1 MIDPASVACLAALAG
16 APGGLSP
23 EDLVQQLAL
32 ADVTGDAALAACEG
46 LLARGEIEARSGALL
61 ISGAGARELLRI
73 HAEIERALDPSPTT
87 TAMEWCP
94 TVPWLT
100 AVQTCWVDAVS
111 INYAVDPDA
120 LAALLPAPLV
130 PELHKGS
137 AWVQVL
143 VSRLREMRPQGT
155 PALLGVSFH
164 QVSYRAAVTYRD
176 AGGDPR
182 RGGYFV
188 RSDTDNAVMRAV
200 GNALQ
205 EFKFHAFGAAD
216 IRLARHSHV
225 LQVDVAPAAGSA
237 PGGRIS
243 LSLDTRPRQATPAGS
258 VWASEAELQTPL
270 VECYDAFGVDPAARY
285 VYCLTIDRDAWNAR
299 FATPLAVSCEFHET
313 GPLGGGASRLDSVL
327 HLPRECAYRWR
338 PLRRER
344 F

>member
-1 MIDPASVACLAALAG
+1 MTDAAPIACLAALAG
-16 APGGLSP
+16 APAGLSP
-23 EDLVQQLAL
+23 QELVLQLGQ
-32 ADVTGDAALAACEG
+32 ADVRPELVLAACER
-46 LLARGEIEARSGALL
+46 LLERGEIEARGGRFAL
-61 ISGAGARELLRI
+61 SGAGARELLRV

-87 TAMEWCP
+87 PGMEECP
-94 TVPWLT
+94 TIPWLT

-111 INYAVDPDA
+111 LNYAVDPDA
-120 LAALLPAPLV
+120 LAAILPAPLV
-130 PELHKGS
+130 PELHKGT

-176 AGGDPR
+176 ARGEPR

-216 IRLARHSHV
+216 IRLSRPREQDRAHELH
-225 LQVDVAPAAGSA
+225 VDVAAAG
-237 PGGRIS
+237 GGIDVT
-243 LSLDTRPRQATPAGS
+243 LDTRPRGAPSGS

-270 VECYDAFGVDPAARY
+270 VECYDAFGVDPSTRH

-299 FATPLAVSCEFHET
+299 FAAPLAVRCEYHET
-313 GPLGGGASRLDSVL
+313 GALGGSASRLDSVL

-344 F
+344 Y